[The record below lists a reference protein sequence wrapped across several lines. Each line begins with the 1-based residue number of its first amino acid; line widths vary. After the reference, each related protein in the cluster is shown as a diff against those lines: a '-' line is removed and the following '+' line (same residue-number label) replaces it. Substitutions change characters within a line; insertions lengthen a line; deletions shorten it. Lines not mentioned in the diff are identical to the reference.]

1 MFEEQKPKTMDPL
14 TIASAAGSII
24 NPIAQMLQ
32 NKSNQKFAEKQYA
45 TQRTDALADWT
56 RTNDYNHPSA
66 QMQRLREAGL
76 NANLVYGKGADNTSA
91 MVRSS
96 SAQSPTT
103 QAPRVDTG
111 AINQSILT
119 RNNLALGQAQTDN
132 LRKQNTILD
141 QQNLELMAKIK
152 NIDAQTAE
160 TLARIPT
167 YQSQMNKQKVDT
179 DMATFQYNMAQSLRQ
194 NSLDYASEKLRGEQI
209 SNQNALTQM
218 ELNVAQNSSSLQEA
232 RARILSMRINNAKS
246 EEERKNLIQI
256 RNNSTLEEQAKKLDI
271 GLKEKGIQPHD
282 SWWTRKLQDV
292 LFNPYDKQRVTNYLN
307 KQKNN

>member
-1 MFEEQKPKTMDPL
+1 MLEPNKTTTMDPL

-24 NPIAQMLQ
+24 NPIAQIIQ
-32 NKSNQKFAEKQYA
+32 NKSNQKFAEKQYS
-45 TQRTDALADWT
+45 TQRSDALADWT

-96 SAQSPTT
+96 SAQSPSTE
-103 QAPRVDTG
+103 APKVDTG

-141 QQNLELMAKIK
+141 QQNLELQSKIR

-160 TLARIPT
+160 TMARTPT
-167 YQSQMNKQKVDT
+167 YQNTMDKVKVETSLAQFQLGLATSLRDNSLQYAEERLRSEQIGNKNTLSQMEINK
-179 DMATFQYNMAQSLRQ
+179 AQS
-194 NSLDYASEKLRGEQI
+194 
-209 SNQNALTQM
+209 
-218 ELNVAQNSSSLQEA
+218 SSSLREA
-232 RARILSMRINNAKS
+232 RERILTMRANNAKT
-246 EEERKNLIQI
+246 EEEKQNIIKLRDNIIEQGKASRLDNQL
-256 RNNSTLEEQAKKLDI
+256 RST
-271 GLKEKGIQPHD
+271 GVQPHD
-282 SWWTRKLQDV
+282 NMFMR
-292 LFNPYDKQRVTNYLN
+292 YLN
-307 KQKNN
+307 NMITGMSGQFSTRPNDLPN